1 MYSFCDAIIS
11 GLSVLTII
19 AVIYLIRRAF
29 KKHYLNI
36 FSHMMLILIVFG
48 LVSKFYNLFMLIISF
63 LVRAM
68 FFMTD
73 LPMFLYDPDE

>member
-11 GLSVLTII
+11 GLSVLTLA
-19 AVIYLIRRAF
+19 AVLYLIRRAF

-48 LVSKFYNLFMLIISF
+48 LVSKFSYLFFMLTIYSSSACNV
-63 LVRAM
+63 LH
-68 FFMTD
+68 D
-73 LPMFLYDPDE
+73 